1 MNDNLSVEKST
12 NWRNTISDMVKTI
25 VEGTSLEENKKKF
38 RNHSTRKTTIS
49 KLKKET
55 LNAQTSSES
64 QDTEALSPPTTA
76 MKPRSR
82 ATTNA
87 VISKSLERT
96 SDKSAL
102 SKFHLIG
109 LIFCLPFFLIATKS
123 QSLKSFLVLLYTKLH
138 SKSCR

>member
-25 VEGTSLEENKKKF
+25 VEDTSLEENKKKF

>member
-1 MNDNLSVEKST
+1 MVPSTSVSNGMNDNLSVEKST

-87 VISKSLERT
+87 VICFSKSLE
-96 SDKSAL
+96 
-102 SKFHLIG
+102 
-109 LIFCLPFFLIATKS
+109 
-123 QSLKSFLVLLYTKLH
+123 
-138 SKSCR
+138 